1 MAARKTVEDLF
12 IHELS
17 DVYSAEKQI
26 TKALP
31 RLARAA
37 TNPLLPM
44 PSLPTWPRLRV
55 RSSASTNWW
64 SRQA

>member
-1 MAARKTVEDLF
+1 MARKMIEDLF

-37 TNPLLPM
+37 TNPLFAEAFT
-44 PSLPTWPRLRV
+44 S
-55 RSSASTNWW
+55 
-64 SRQA
+64 QQDHQ